1 MLDSA
6 FLFVLRYFAGS
17 NLNLCKLC
25 ENVQN
30 VRTDQDPYNGFI
42 YTSFQ
47 ERATF
52 ISHGNTARHAKE
64 HGEHRLAKICGFIA
78 SDEKRHEIAY
88 SRIVGKL
95 FELDP
100 SGAMLSF
107 QEMMKKKI
115 TMPAHLMY
123 DGQNPN
129 LFNDYSS
136 VAQRCGVYTAQ
147 DYVSVM
153 EHLIS
158 YWQIE
163 NLKGLSPEA
172 QNAQDYV
179 CRLPSRLQ
187 KLASRAADID
197 SSSNNNKANHS
208 PPCMKAFSWIH
219 NKEVALM

>member
-1 MLDSA
+1 LLPA
-6 FLFVLRYFAGS
+6 R
-17 NLNLCKLC
+17 NLNFCKLC

-147 DYVSVM
+147 DYLSVM

-179 CRLPSRLQ
+179 CRLPSRLH
-187 KLASRAADID
+187 KLASRAADTD
-197 SSSNNNKANHS
+197 SSSNNNNNNKANQS
-208 PPCMKAFSWIH
+208 PPSMKAFSWIH